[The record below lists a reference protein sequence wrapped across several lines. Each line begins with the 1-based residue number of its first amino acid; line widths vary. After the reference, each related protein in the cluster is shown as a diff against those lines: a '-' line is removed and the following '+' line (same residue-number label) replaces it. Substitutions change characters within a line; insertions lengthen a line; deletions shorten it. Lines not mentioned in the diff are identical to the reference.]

1 MSQQL
6 NLAIF
11 CHFLSSERSFCLGCH
26 DRHGSSGVAR
36 WTCSWGPTLVLGPQK
51 RGGRQKVPSK
61 STGTHKE
68 ICNLL
73 DSITLQLTVRPCE
86 IGLGRCV
93 STKNCFFLCRVW
105 VYVNLPEGRPID
117 TGEAPANLWSHSA
130 LLQYKS
136 VVHRNTQS
144 RNDVVNPMVIIIT
157 IGRRRRK
164 KKEEEEE

>member
-73 DSITLQLTVRPCE
+73 DSITLQLTVRPCQ

-93 STKNCFFLCRVW
+93 STKNCFFCRVW
-105 VYVNLPEGRPID
+105 VYVRSKDGKFLCCSTATHGSGTSSCGR
-117 TGEAPANLWSHSA
+117 WSGTFHSRD
-130 LLQYKS
+130 Y
-136 VVHRNTQS
+136 VG
-144 RNDVVNPMVIIIT
+144 VIWYHFFWK
-157 IGRRRRK
+157 RQ
-164 KKEEEEE
+164 

>member
-73 DSITLQLTVRPCE
+73 DSITLQLTVRPCQ

-93 STKNCFFLCRVW
+93 STKNCFFFAGSESMLIYQRVD
-105 VYVNLPEGRPID
+105 LLILAKHQQIC
-117 TGEAPANLWSHSA
+117 EATLHCYSTNRWSIETPKA
-130 LLQYKS
+130 EMTL
-136 VVHRNTQS
+136 
-144 RNDVVNPMVIIIT
+144 
-157 IGRRRRK
+157 
-164 KKEEEEE
+164 